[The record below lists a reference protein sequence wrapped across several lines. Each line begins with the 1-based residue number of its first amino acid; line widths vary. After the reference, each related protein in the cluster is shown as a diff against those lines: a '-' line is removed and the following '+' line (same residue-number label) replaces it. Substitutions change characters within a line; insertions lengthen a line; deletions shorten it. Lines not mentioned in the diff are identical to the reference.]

1 MKNHWTQPS
10 LSRDFAL
17 LSVAIFSVLFLMS
30 AWVTFI
36 TYGRHTDRI
45 TQELKTES
53 NRIEQTLGSEM
64 ERAGYLLTA
73 LGRQVVMN
81 NMRDMVELA
90 QIFKA
95 YDAKEQIYA
104 VFSWISAEQKLV
116 VSSNRGIL
124 DKPVDLSDRDFVK
137 RSLTEPWKMH
147 IGRPIEGR
155 VSGRWV
161 IPVAMGLT
169 DNTGKFM
176 GTLLISLDINKLTE
190 QISTLVKRD
199 GISFAIISKTL
210 IPLTQVSDDSNFLS
224 TNFPAEKLVNIDYV
238 KNASGLLSQGNMF
251 WGMGSFTY
259 YSVSEKYP
267 YIILM
272 GYDNRYQED
281 SIKNMLST
289 RLLQMVVIA
298 IFFVLFLI
306 IVRSRMIA
314 PIVEITD
321 AITEVARGNMDAQ
334 LPTVGPLEINA
345 LAVQVRRVK
354 DYIKENKYVENELRN
369 KMFALKQSRDT
380 LLLDQRSKAEFL
392 AYICQDMRVPMNN
405 VQGFS
410 QVMKDQMY
418 GPIEN
423 KKYREY
429 AQDIYSGCSHVISQ
443 LDYVLELSRIES
455 HYNVLRESI
464 VDVGAVLNRAIKT
477 VSDRLQAAN
486 VVIKTDDFED
496 GVMLYADEF
505 RLHQMFSNTLITF
518 LDKGL
523 IATTIDIRCQQ
534 NFETKKRH
542 VVAFEF
548 LTATKL
554 ADDEGFSLS
563 LELVKRLAEMH
574 QGTVLTSASHIIIE
588 LASSRLRHNG

>member
-1 MKNHWTQPS
+1 MKNYWTQPS

-17 LSVAIFSVLFLMS
+17 LSVAIFSVLFLLS
-30 AWVTFI
+30 AWVTFV
-36 TYGRHTDRI
+36 TYGRHTERI

-53 NRIEQTLGSEM
+53 NRIEQTLGGEM
-64 ERAGYLLTA
+64 ERASYLLTA
-73 LGRQVVMN
+73 LGKQVVVN

-90 QIFKA
+90 QIFKS

-104 VFSWISAEQKLV
+104 VFSWINAEQKLV

-137 RSLTEPWKMH
+137 KSLTEQWKMH

-169 DNTGKFM
+169 DNTGKFI
-176 GTLLISLDINKLTE
+176 GTLLISLDINELTE

-224 TNFPAEKLVNIDYV
+224 NNFPAEKLVNIDYT
-238 KNASGLLSQGNMF
+238 KNSSGLLSQGNIF
-251 WGMGSFTY
+251 WGLGSFNY

-281 SIKNMLST
+281 SVSNMLST

-298 IFFVLFLI
+298 AFFILFLI
-306 IVRSRMIA
+306 IVRSRMIT

-321 AITEVARGNMDAQ
+321 VISEVARGNLEAK

-345 LAVQVRRVK
+345 LASQVLRVK
-354 DYIKENKYVENELRN
+354 EYLKENKLVEDELRN
-369 KMFALKQSRDT
+369 KLFALKQSREQ
-380 LLLDQRSKAEFL
+380 LLLDKRSKAEFL

-405 VQGFS
+405 VQGYS

-429 AQDIYSGCSHVISQ
+429 AQDIYSGCSHLISQ
-443 LDYVLELSRIES
+443 LDYILELSRIES
-455 HYNVLRESI
+455 HYITLRESV
-464 VDVGAVLNRAIKT
+464 VDVKAALNRAIKT
-477 VSDRLQAAN
+477 LSDRLQTEN
-486 VVIKTDDFED
+486 IVIRMDDFD
-496 GVMLYADEF
+496 ANILLFADEF
-505 RLHQMFSNTLITF
+505 RLHQIFVNILMSF
-518 LDKGL
+518 LDKDMTGNV
-523 IATTIDIRCQQ
+523 INIHSRQ
-534 NFETKKRH
+534 NFETKERQ
-542 VVAFEF
+542 VIVFEF
-548 LTATKL
+548 SSSALLVGDDDFNL
-554 ADDEGFSLS
+554 A
-563 LELVKRLAEMH
+563 LELVKQLVGLH
-574 QGTVLTSASHIIIE
+574 QGMVLHSERNIAIGLPI
-588 LASSRLRHNG
+588 SRLRFNA